1 MALANSD
8 AWYDFY
14 LQQVGAESYFEAV
27 EIKERESV
35 ITALVAGNNRFELTA
50 DEIAPGKTRLAG
62 LQAIEFW
69 SKFEILHQWSDNPLR
84 SGNLTP
90 GEPGYLELDGQ
101 QLLANTGL
109 SATLIQNR
117 ETGAYTLAIRSTEY
131 VTPESGGDKYR
142 DLYGTDRQGI
152 ALQGLAFAQIDAL
165 ERYYEWLLVN
175 VKGLSEGPLY
185 VTGYSLGGHLA
196 TVFTEMHPE
205 VVHTY
210 TFNGAGRGV
219 LDSAQGSLFDVLGL
233 YRAVLANPTAF
244 APPVGDL
251 VELEMWQS
259 AVAAVGQP
267 QNPVSIYDDPRYA
280 WAAYFAKQHFG
291 ILSLAD
297 MTFAGYSI
305 VDPERTGLAP
315 GADDRI
321 TQIYGRAEHN
331 DFEFVANSGI
341 HGPAQRIFIEDQPN
355 VSGTLGWPERMDSGG
370 YGTTHSITL
379 LGDSLAVM
387 RLFTRIDP
395 SLTPDT
401 LRQIFAAASNQ
412 RSTGFILTDG
422 TAEGDSLEQI
432 VMALGRLYRVDLER
446 MEPVRIGGGFA
457 DFTQRNIFHRNLQKL
472 QEAIGEPEG
481 LEVVSIAAMPAD
493 QLLAMV
499 QKDDNLAIA
508 ARYALSM
515 LDPFVVVGLDYAA
528 LHNADGSL
536 DFWNPETREG
546 ALTSDWLTDR
556 IAFMTWN
563 SRANREDADVQIDPQ
578 PASRFRDSAKSID
591 LLVLPVLDEE
601 AELHKI
607 GARQFTFGS
616 ERSDSLVGDTNHDR
630 IYGGSGAD
638 YLSGGEGNDRLE
650 GGLGMDVYAYRAADT
665 ILGKDDDGIDRI
677 LDVDG
682 KGVLRFVLRPGVAS
696 DPVSTIVAGA
706 PRFIEPGQWVSAD
719 GRFRFALSN
728 AADGAENLSI
738 SFVGLDGGVVIEH
751 FHDGDFGI
759 HLDTPRM
766 LPEYTETILGDRETR
781 DVDPGTPGVQ
791 EGRDQFNRILTTAEP
806 GPPRDDLLFG
816 RWPYVDP
823 ATQTWVIPVSGEPG
837 ERIDGGAGDDI
848 IVADPMSPYMIIA
861 PPLQEEVFAGQRPLD
876 NNDRVIGGAGRDR
889 IYAGGGDDLVEGG
902 GPGVPRG
909 EEGDVVYAGA
919 GDDVVYGDQY
929 ADLDIAIEVG
939 AIAQGADGKGDFL
952 SGGAGDDRLIG
963 SIARDVLFGGG
974 GADLMIGGAGDDIL
988 DGGAGYSAFNLEWTA
1003 ERWSEVVDGTEYHRM
1018 TFGNIELRD
1027 ATADAGDTIYGGNG
1041 SDWAFGGEGDDFIDG
1056 GRGEDVLY
1064 GGGGADAL
1072 LGGDGDDVLVGDR
1085 SEGSMPAS
1093 AAGDYLDGGVGSDRL
1108 YGDAGDDI
1116 LCGGPGTDFLFGGA
1130 GRDIYLFERGDGED
1144 WIFDTPADAS
1154 SAEASILVFGPGFD
1168 RDAVRFRLGSL
1179 LIDLGPSNPED
1190 PASRDRVHVEGFDP
1204 DDPWSTPVVA
1214 ELHFAIGEPMTYADI
1229 LAQGFDI
1236 DGTEANDDGSDAR
1249 HRPLIGTAVG
1259 DRIRGFGGNDRL
1271 AGLAGNDVLDGGVG
1285 NDVLQGGAGDDTLI
1299 GGADADEL
1307 RGGQGHDRYVVEGN
1321 DFIAE
1326 AEDGDDL
1333 LLPDRVAIADLAVEV
1348 GWYQGVRMVQLTANS
1363 DELVRMASTS
1373 AVVFGLTLVDASGA
1387 RMALADFLGN
1397 RWSEPVFESGG
1408 WSDDVLVGFA
1418 AADTLRGAGG
1428 NDRLFGYDGADTLE
1442 GGAGDDVLAGGGG
1455 SDSLIGGSDDDEYR
1469 FDAGDGFDRI
1479 DDVGGADTIRFGL
1492 DVTTASIDPRRMA
1505 NGDLVVR
1512 YGNGDAV
1519 TIVGHFTD
1527 ALRRIERIVS
1537 ADGTEWTEEALDSL
1551 PVSPVSGTA
1560 GSDVLV
1566 GTAFDEI
1573 LEGGWGNDLL
1583 DGLAGADVLRG
1594 GAGQDAYRLA
1604 WGGGHDRIEDASGGP
1619 ETVVL
1624 DATVAFDDLAA
1635 LIDGDDIVVGLDA
1648 STSLRIAGAAD
1659 ELGRWIIADAA
1670 GDHHSL
1676 EQLLAVSNARA
1687 TSGVEEARH
1696 AFLVGLKAAWFSSW
1710 ASQGFAPVTSGAMAK
1725 QPSIVGFS
1733 EAVTNV
1739 YSTAVR
1745 MPDGVVTGEG
1755 VRTIGDGGIAY
1766 LMVNRDLRSL
1776 VGESVASDAGAI
1788 DVALVPTRVPVV
1800 YDTTAA
1806 LEIDRSYAY
1815 LGSGPSFT
1823 NVFDPTPDIP
1833 DDPFFIIYSSQ
1844 SFLRYD
1850 HSYAVGTG
1858 PTQVSRANAESR
1870 FRIPIVEA
1878 GDAANRIEYAG
1889 SAVIEAGAGDDVV
1902 APMALLKEGAL
1913 TAYQYVPRVRGIGA
1927 WLSGGLGNDILT
1939 GTDDAD
1945 VLLGGAG
1952 NDTMQGGYGADR
1964 YLVAAID
1971 AGQDIVI
1978 DPVQRID
1985 GESSGLRRAFDRW
1998 FEQSGEPARRAATV
2012 FTVDDELVLRS
2023 GVVDRDVIEFGAGI
2037 DADSLVVEPGTTTS
2051 GSLSGQSMQALHW
2064 SGGAMQVATGSESDW
2079 QHRLPWESGTVP
2091 LLGSTAGIERFVFDD
2106 GTILSLTSLRKRALH
2121 RSDDIVLGRGDGVV
2135 TIQQS
2140 GGPRSL
2146 RFGPDIF
2153 PRDLSLRRD
2162 GRDIVIALTDGT
2174 ASWRVAGWFD
2184 VAGRTTIASIRFDD
2198 TGYWDV
2204 SQITSNLLS
2213 VEGTDGAD
2221 TLTSI
2226 ENVENT
2232 LIGLGGDDLL
2242 IGGNRNDFLS
2252 GGEGADILEGDSL
2265 LTVPLIVRARGSSA
2279 QNVDARMEVRVDG
2292 ALVGTIDVPHV
2303 SAYQSYRFD
2312 LAIARGEAHPVDVA
2326 FVNDA
2331 YFPDLQQDRNLYV
2344 ESIQVGNVRVL
2355 PNSAGVRYDR
2365 GGGAAAY
2372 DGVDV
2377 LAGQATMPWSGA
2389 LRFEIPA
2396 SEFDAAGDDFLDGG
2410 PGSDRMVGGAGD
2422 DTYRVDDAGDRVV
2435 EKTTGGWDHI
2445 LATTSYQLPEGV
2457 EALSLES
2464 EGLTGRGSR
2473 RDDLLVGSWGSDVL
2487 LGGAGHDILQG
2498 RDGNDRLEGDGTV
2511 LAVLTVRAT
2520 GSNAAGIRARMELR
2534 VDGVSIGTFDVDPE
2548 GYKDYSLTLMANE
2561 SIAHAIDVAF
2571 VNDAYF
2577 PDRGE
2582 DRNLFIESVTLG
2594 GVSKVPN
2601 SATAT
2606 YDRGS
2611 GVRAYD
2617 GLDLVAAQSTMP
2629 WSGALRF
2636 AFSASTALN
2645 DLLDGGWGDDE
2656 LDGGAGNDF
2665 LAGGA
2670 GADINVVE
2678 RGTDIVAF
2686 NRGDGDDRVRL
2697 GSAAVAHVS
2706 FGGGIA
2712 RDDLRF
2718 SRNADDLVID
2728 TGAMGERLTFA
2739 EWFRGGSRPAGA
2751 QLQFID
2757 TRVLNDGTTA
2767 TTVERYDF
2775 AAAIAD
2781 LHAAQDAAQTIA
2793 GQWQRAFL
2801 AMDMLDATHSVEA
2814 LGGDLAV
2821 HYGLMGS
2828 FGGLPVDTAQGALRV
2843 PTFASAP
2850 QSIHPPEPFDPGV
2863 RRLG

>member
-1 MALANSD
+1 LRLSN
-8 AWYDFY
+8 
-14 LQQVGAESYFEAV
+14 
-27 EIKERESV
+27 
-35 ITALVAGNNRFELTA
+35 GNNRPDFVVDREPA
-50 DEIAPGKTRLAG
+50 GKTRLVDAQG
-62 LQAIEFW
+62 FEFLT
-69 SKFEILHQWSDNPLR
+69 KFKILHQWSDNPLR

-90 GEPGYLELDGQ
+90 GEPGYLELNGE

-280 WAAYFAKQHFG
+280 WAAYFAKQHFR

-401 LRQIFAAASNQ
+401 LRQVFAAASNQ

-493 QLLAMV
+493 QLLAIV
-499 QKDDNLAIA
+499 QKDDKLAIA

-929 ADLDIAIEVG
+929 VDLDIAIEVG

-1116 LCGGPGTDFLFGGA
+1116 LTGGPGTDFLFGGA

-1271 AGLAGNDVLDGGVG
+1271 AGLAGNDMLDGGAG

-1442 GGAGDDVLAGGGG
+1442 GGAGDDVLAGCGG

-1537 ADGTEWTEEALDSL
+1537 ADGTEWTEDALDSL

-1573 LEGGWGNDLL
+1573 LEGGGGNDLL

-1788 DVALVPTRVPVV
+1788 DVALVPTQVPVV

-1833 DDPFFIIYSSQ
+1833 GDPFFIIYSSQ

-1978 DPVQRID
+1978 DPVQRVD

-2064 SGGAMQVATGSESDW
+2064 SGGAIQVATGSESDW

-2135 TIQQS
+2135 TIQQA

-2331 YFPDLQQDRNLYV
+2331 YFPDLQQDRNLFV

-2377 LAGQATMPWSGA
+2377 IAGQATMPWSGA

-2582 DRNLFIESVTLG
+2582 DRNLFIESVTFG
-2594 GVSKVPN
+2594 GVSKVPS

-2636 AFSASTALN
+2636 TFSASTALN
-2645 DLLDGGWGDDE
+2645 DLLDGGWGNDE

-2678 RGTDIVAF
+2678 RGTAIVAF
-2686 NRGDGDDRVRL
+2686 NRGDGDDRVRV
-2697 GSAAVAHVS
+2697 GSVAVAHVS

-2757 TRVLNDGTTA
+2757 TRDLNDGTTA

-2801 AMDMLDATHSVEA
+2801 AMDMLDATHTVEA